1 MNLKHFLATI
11 ALWSVMGDARAVQVG
26 TLPNTQPLAWD
37 DDLSTRMM
45 DGLHRYIE
53 RKIAGSAA
61 HRSNY
66 WNRNFAS
73 VQAYEE
79 SIRPNRERF
88 ARIIGIA
95 DPRVSTVMERFG
107 DDDNPALVAETDR
120 YRIYQVRWSVLEGV
134 TGEGLLLEPKDST
147 GWAPHCAPGR
157 RSDSGT
163 DSRLAPGVEGP
174 SQFARR
180 LAENGFQVVV
190 PVLINR
196 SDEWS
201 GNPHVAWTNQPHR
214 EWIYRQAYHMGRH
227 IIGYEVQKVHCGRG
241 LVQETA
247 RRQRREGGGRRLW

>member
-1 MNLKHFLATI
+1 
-11 ALWSVMGDARAVQVG
+11 MGDARAVQVG

-107 DDDNPALVAETDR
+107 DDDNPALAAETDR

-134 TGEGLLLEPKDST
+134 TGEGLLLEPKTPPVAHLIALPDADQT
-147 GWAPHCAPGR
+147 PEQIAG
-157 RSDSGT
+157 
-163 DSRLAPGVEGP
+163 LAPGVEGP

-180 LAENGFQVVV
+180 FAENGFQVVV

-201 GNPHVAWTNQPHR
+201 GNRT
-214 EWIYRQAYHMGRH
+214 
-227 IIGYEVQKVHCGRG
+227 
-241 LVQETA
+241 
-247 RRQRREGGGRRLW
+247 